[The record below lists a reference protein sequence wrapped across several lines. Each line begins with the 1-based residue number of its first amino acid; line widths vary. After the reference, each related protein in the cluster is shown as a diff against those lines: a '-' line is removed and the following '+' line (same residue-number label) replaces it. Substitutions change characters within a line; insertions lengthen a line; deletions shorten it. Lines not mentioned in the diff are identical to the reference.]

1 MKKFLLKCIF
11 PSIVLNQPPVHSTS
25 WKYSTSWKSSLRMD
39 EKPSNLKTVR
49 YKKVHTEKTNT
60 CSKTAVETLEQGGE

>member
-1 MKKFLLKCIF
+1 
-11 PSIVLNQPPVHSTS
+11 
-25 WKYSTSWKSSLRMD
+25 MD